1 MKTMDPKEILQKEY
15 DNNVPYPYSFW
26 ISSAIVQGEH
36 DLAYHFLEK
45 NSDKKG
51 IRTDE
56 VMMINELLIQFK
68 SC

>member
-36 DLAYHFLEK
+36 DLAFNFLEK
-45 NSDKKG
+45 NADKKG
-51 IRTDE
+51 FI
-56 VMMINELLIQFK
+56 
-68 SC
+68 

>member
-51 IRTDE
+51 IRPDE
-56 VMMINELLIQFK
+56 SDNDQ
-68 SC
+68 